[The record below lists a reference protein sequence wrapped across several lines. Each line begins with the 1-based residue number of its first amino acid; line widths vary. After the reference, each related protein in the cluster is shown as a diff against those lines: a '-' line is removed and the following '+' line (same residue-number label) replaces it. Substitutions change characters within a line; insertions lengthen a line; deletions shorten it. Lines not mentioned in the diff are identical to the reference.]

1 MWLFVPDAITLF
13 AHSSTIACASAWLWS
28 AIEYVAALNRVN
40 SKGTCADDFVH
51 FELFP
56 NAFGQYD
63 PPEFIYSSGDTGCF
77 HGFVQLCETAFLLM
91 FVLSILACFPGTV
104 NKWKYWQMH
113 PF

>member
-51 FELFP
+51 FELFH
-56 NAFGQYD
+56 AEDG
-63 PPEFIYSSGDTGCF
+63 GCVDFLF
-77 HGFVQLCETAFLLM
+77 HFLVVIM
-91 FVLSILACFPGTV
+91 F
-104 NKWKYWQMH
+104 
-113 PF
+113 